1 MIALGAGCVGGEGDT
16 EREGMSNVIES
27 ASVTVMASFVDFLT
41 ILKTFVFITLANVC
55 LFPVV

>member
-1 MIALGAGCVGGEGDT
+1 MGGEGDT

-27 ASVTVMASFVDFLT
+27 ASVTVMASFVAFLT